1 MNIILIGPP
10 GVGKGTQSKLLVK
23 YLNIPQVSTGDI
35 LRSEVN
41 NKTTLGIEAKSF
53 MDSGKLVPDTLIL
66 KMIGYHLNKKK
77 YSNGYILD
85 GFPRTKPQAL
95 GFNVLLNK
103 LNHQLNAV
111 IVMNID
117 EKEIINRLSSR
128 RCCSICGLIY
138 NLIFSPPKSINKCD
152 ECSGKLLQ
160 RNDDRDETIK
170 HRLDIYSKETKPL
183 INFYENLKL
192 VFHINAKGSI
202 EEINHRIINIINNID

>member
-23 YLNIPQVSTGDI
+23 YFNIPQVSTGDI
-35 LRSEVN
+35 LRSEVSSN
-41 NKTTLGIEAKSF
+41 TSLGIEAKSF
-53 MDSGKLVPDTLIL
+53 MDSGILVPDTLIL
-66 KMIGYHLNKKK
+66 KMIGYYLNKKK
-77 YSNGYILD
+77 YNNGYILD

-95 GFNVLLNK
+95 GFNVLLKK
-103 LNHQLNAV
+103 LKHRLNGV

-128 RCCSICGLIY
+128 RCCSTCGKIY

-152 ECSGKLLQ
+152 KCSGKLFQ
-160 RNDDRDETIK
+160 RNDDKDETIK
-170 HRLDIYSKETKPL
+170 HRLDVYSKETKPL

-202 EEINHRIINIINNID
+202 EEIHHRIINILNNIN